1 MRIKEASEKWNISE
15 RRIRQLIKDG
25 RIEGATK
32 IGTTWII
39 PDDANKPIDK
49 RFKDE
54 VDFKIDLADDYFK
67 QVDEKLAKLNSK
79 RPLSKATLESLEESN
94 ILDWTYN
101 SNAIE
106 GNTLT
111 LRETKVVLEGITI
124 GGKSVKE
131 HLEVINHKNA
141 ILFLEDLVKSNTDI
155 SEWNIK
161 NIHSLIL
168 KEIDNENAGKYRT
181 ENVKISGAS
190 QIPVDYV
197 KVPEEMEKL
206 IYRYNNWKQY
216 HPLIRA
222 ALLHGE
228 FVFIHP
234 FVDGNGRTA
243 RLLMNFEA
251 MKNGYLPIILKA
263 SIKSKY
269 YDALDKAMVEHD
281 YTDFIKLIVDEEE
294 KIIDQYL
301 KIIDRL

>member
-15 RRIRQLIKDG
+15 RRIRQLIKDE

-49 RFKDE
+49 RFKDD

-206 IYRYNNWKQY
+206 IYRYDNWKQY

-243 RLLMNFEA
+243 RLLTNFEA

-269 YDALDKAMVEHD
+269 YDALDKAMLEHD

-301 KIIDRL
+301 KIIDR